1 MNMKRILLLAA
12 LLLLFLSGCAAVH
25 RSEGYV
31 AANYHGI
38 QVAAQW
44 KVEVLK

>member
-1 MNMKRILLLAA
+1 MKRILLLAA
-12 LLLLFLSGCAAVH
+12 LLFLFLSGCAVH

-44 KVEVLK
+44 KVEVIR

>member
-1 MNMKRILLLAA
+1 MKRILLLSA
-12 LLLLFLSGCAAVH
+12 LLFLSGCAAVH

-44 KVEVLK
+44 KVEVIR